1 VVKKN
6 NIKILSY
13 FFVPL
18 LITLAFKYVSSKP
31 AVNDISVSNQT
42 NEIVKTSSK
51 IEVSEVNFNFDV
63 KPILSDKCYTCHGPD
78 DKARQANL
86 RLDIQDGF
94 YKSLEDNPNHYVIN
108 KNNPNES
115 EILKRINSENSIYVM
130 PPPESNLTLSEKEKQ
145 ILKKWVSQGGKW
157 EQHWAYTKPEL
168 PKVPEIKNKD
178 WATNEIDFFISN
190 KLESKGMTPSNL
202 EEKEILIRRA
212 YFDIIGLPPSLD
224 EIDNFISDKS
234 ENAYEKVI
242 DKLLMSEAYGER
254 MAAIW
259 MDLSRYGDSHGYQD
273 DQERIMWPWRDWV
286 IHAYNTNIPYDKFIT
301 WQMAGDMLP
310 NATKEQILASGFN
323 RNHKITQ
330 EGGVV
335 PEEYRVEYV
344 ADRTVTSAKIM
355 MGLTVECARCHT
367 HKYDPISHDEFFSLY
382 SFFNNV
388 DEDGLIGYGITAPKP
403 NLTINKKDINNDLSF
418 VSLPDSISD
427 VTLMVM
433 KETENLRNT
442 YVLNRGSYDSPT
454 RLVKPS
460 TPKAVL
466 EFDDNK
472 YPSNRIGLSKWFFD
486 KDNPLTS
493 RVTVNRLWQQFFGV
507 GIVATPDDFGS
518 QGNKPVNPELLDWLA
533 YTFQNKDN
541 WDTKKFIKRV
551 VMSST
556 YRQSSKVK
564 KENRLID
571 SDNTYLANYP
581 RQKLSA
587 EMIRDNA
594 LATSKMLVKKVGGPS
609 VKPMQPPGLW
619 DEVTGGGGGS
629 LAFYVP
635 DSGENL
641 YRRSLYTFW
650 KRTVPPP
657 SMMIFDAPTRDFCSP
672 VRQKT
677 STPLQSLALMNDP
690 QYQLAAENL
699 SELIFNE
706 NTSIE
711 NKIIKLY
718 RTVTGRTPIDIEV
731 NKLKKYLDEIKELNK
746 IEDKIAFNSLA
757 VLVYNLDETTQKS

>member
-1 VVKKN
+1 M
-6 NIKILSY
+6 
-13 FFVPL
+13 PL

-31 AVNDISVSNQT
+31 AVDDISMSSQT

-130 PPPESNLTLSEKEKQ
+130 PPPESNLTLSEREKQ

-286 IHAYNTNIPYDKFIT
+286 IHAYNTNMPYDKFIT

-344 ADRTVTSAKIM
+344 ADQNCNI
-355 MGLTVECARCHT
+355 CQ
-367 HKYDPISHDEFFSLY
+367 
-382 SFFNNV
+382 
-388 DEDGLIGYGITAPKP
+388 
-403 NLTINKKDINNDLSF
+403 NNDG
-418 VSLPDSISD
+418 
-427 VTLMVM
+427 
-433 KETENLRNT
+433 T
-442 YVLNRGSYDSPT
+442 Y
-454 RLVKPS
+454 
-460 TPKAVL
+460 
-466 EFDDNK
+466 
-472 YPSNRIGLSKWFFD
+472 
-486 KDNPLTS
+486 
-493 RVTVNRLWQQFFGV
+493 
-507 GIVATPDDFGS
+507 
-518 QGNKPVNPELLDWLA
+518 
-533 YTFQNKDN
+533 
-541 WDTKKFIKRV
+541 
-551 VMSST
+551 
-556 YRQSSKVK
+556 
-564 KENRLID
+564 
-571 SDNTYLANYP
+571 
-581 RQKLSA
+581 
-587 EMIRDNA
+587 
-594 LATSKMLVKKVGGPS
+594 
-609 VKPMQPPGLW
+609 
-619 DEVTGGGGGS
+619 
-629 LAFYVP
+629 
-635 DSGENL
+635 
-641 YRRSLYTFW
+641 
-650 KRTVPPP
+650 
-657 SMMIFDAPTRDFCSP
+657 C
-672 VRQKT
+672 
-677 STPLQSLALMNDP
+677 
-690 QYQLAAENL
+690 
-699 SELIFNE
+699 
-706 NTSIE
+706 
-711 NKIIKLY
+711 
-718 RTVTGRTPIDIEV
+718 
-731 NKLKKYLDEIKELNK
+731 
-746 IEDKIAFNSLA
+746 
-757 VLVYNLDETTQKS
+757 

>member
-1 VVKKN
+1 MKKEIFKN
-6 NIKILSY
+6 LSY
-13 FFVPL
+13 F
-18 LITLAFKYVSSKP
+18 LIPFIGIILVKNYFSKP
-31 AVNDISVSNQT
+31 NLV
-42 NEIVKTSSK
+42 
-51 IEVSEVNFNFDV
+51 EVSGKDQKLQINNTFSYSEINLVDFNFDV

-78 DKARQANL
+78 DKARKANL
-86 RLDIQDGF
+86 RLDNEDGF
-94 YKSLEDNPNHYVIN
+94 YKALEDNPNHFVID
-108 KNNPNES
+108 KNNLVES
-115 EILKRINSENSIYVM
+115 EILKRISSKNSIYKM
-130 PPPESNLTLSEKEKQ
+130 PPPESNLDLSDREKE
-145 ILKKWVSQGGKW
+145 ILKKWVLQGGKW
-157 EQHWAYTKPEL
+157 KKHWAYIKPEL
-168 PKVPEIKNKD
+168 PIVPEVENIN
-178 WATNEIDFFISN
+178 WTTNEIDYFILR
-190 KLESKGMTPSNL
+190 KLESKGMSPSKI
-202 EEKEILIRRA
+202 EEKEILLRRV
-212 YFDIIGLPPSLD
+212 YFDIIGLPPSVSD
-224 EIDNFISDKS
+224 IDNFISDKS
-234 ENAYEKVI
+234 PNAYEKII
-242 DKLLMSEAYGER
+242 DKLLESEAYGER
-254 MAAIW
+254 MASIW

-286 IHAYNTNIPYDKFIT
+286 IHAYNSNMPYDEFIT

-367 HKYDPISHDEFFSLY
+367 HKYDPITHDEFFSLY

-403 NLTINKKDINNDLSF
+403 NLTINSYDVINELPFIN
-418 VSLPDSISD
+418 LPDSLND

-454 RLVKPS
+454 KLVKPG
-460 TPKAVL
+460 TPEAVL
-466 EFDDNK
+466 KFDEEK
-472 YPSNRIGLSKWFFD
+472 YPPNRIGLSKWFFD
-486 KDNPLTS
+486 KENPLTS
-493 RVTVNRLWQQFFGV
+493 RVTVNRIWQQFFGV

-518 QGNKPVNPELLDWLA
+518 QGNKPINPELLDWLA
-533 YTFQNKDN
+533 FTFQNNDN
-541 WDTKKFIKRV
+541 WNTKKFIKRI

-556 YRQSSKVK
+556 YRQSSKIK
-564 KENRLID
+564 KENLLID
-571 SDNTYLANYP
+571 SDNSYLANYP

-594 LATSKMLVKKVGGPS
+594 LATSGMLVQKVGGPS
-609 VKPMQPPGLW
+609 VKPIQPPGLW

-629 LAFYVP
+629 LAFYIP
-635 DSGENL
+635 DTGENL
-641 YRRSLYTFW
+641 NRRSLYTFW

-657 SMMIFDAPTRDFCSP
+657 SMMIFDAPTRDFCAP

-699 SELIFNE
+699 SNNIYKEK
-706 NTSIE
+706 TSINE
-711 NKIIKLY
+711 KIVKVY
-718 RTVTGRTPIDIEV
+718 RTITGRTPSIKEID
-731 NKLKKYLDEIKELNK
+731 KLKNYLDEVSGLNSYEEK
-746 IEDKIAFNSLA
+746 KAFNSLV

>member
-1 VVKKN
+1 
-6 NIKILSY
+6 
-13 FFVPL
+13 VPL
-18 LITLAFKYVSSKP
+18 FITLAFKYVSSKP
-31 AVNDISVSNQT
+31 AIDDISISNQT
-42 NEIVKTSSK
+42 DEIVKTSSK
-51 IEVSEVNFNFDV
+51 VELIEVDFNFDV

-78 DKARQANL
+78 DKARKANL
-86 RLDIQDGF
+86 RLDIESGF

-108 KNNPNES
+108 KNSPEKS
-115 EILKRINSENSIYVM
+115 EILNRINSENASYVM
-130 PPPESNLTLSEKEKQ
+130 PPPESNLKLSVREKEV
-145 ILKKWVSQGGKW
+145 LKKWVDQGGNW
-157 EQHWAYTKPEL
+157 EPHWAYTKPKL
-168 PKVPEIKNKD
+168 PNVPEIDIEN
-178 WATNEIDFFISN
+178 WASNEIDYFIAK
-190 KLESKGMTPSNL
+190 KLKSVEMTPSEK

-212 YFDIIGLPPSLD
+212 YFDLIGLPPTIQ
-224 EIDNFISDKS
+224 EIDEFVSDNS
-234 ENAYEKVI
+234 NNAYEKVI
-242 DKLLMSEAYGER
+242 DKLLESKSYGER

-286 IHAYNTNIPYDKFIT
+286 IHAYNTNMTYDKFIT

-310 NATKEQILASGFN
+310 NATKEQIIASGFN

-403 NLTINKKDINNDLSF
+403 NLTIKKADIKKDLSF
-418 VSLPDSISD
+418 INLPDSIND

-454 RLVKPS
+454 KLVKPS
-460 TPKAVL
+460 TPEVVL
-466 EFDDNK
+466 KFDKDK

-486 KDNPLTS
+486 DDNPLTS

-518 QGNKPVNPELLDWLA
+518 QGNKPFNPELLDWLA
-533 YTFQNKDN
+533 YTFQHHDK
-541 WDTKKFIKRV
+541 WDTKKFIKRI

-556 YRQSSKVK
+556 YKQSSKVK
-564 KENRLID
+564 DENRLKD
-571 SDNTYLANYP
+571 PDNTYLANYP

-594 LATSKMLVKKVGGPS
+594 LATSGMLVKKVGGPS

-629 LAFYVP
+629 LAFYVE
-635 DSGENL
+635 DTGENL

-690 QYQLAAENL
+690 QYQIAAENL
-699 SELIFNE
+699 SHNIFNE
-706 NTSIE
+706 DTSIE
-711 NKIIKLY
+711 KKINKLY
-718 RTVTGRTPIDIEV
+718 RTVTGRTPKEDEIAE
-731 NKLKKYLDEIKELNK
+731 LKKYLNEIKSLNK
-746 IEDKIAFNSLA
+746 IEESKAFNSLV